1 MTTQIILKPGELLN
15 ELTKSYGFVD
25 EKGRFFKEL
34 AVVPAESLASK
45 KGLSVDAVV
54 DKLIEAATQLGTPT
68 EILTGGAMAIGHYFY
83 DCDVTE
89 YHKWLEKAVDLAAA

>member
-1 MTTQIILKPGELLN
+1 MATQIILKPGELLN

-25 EKGRFFKEL
+25 EKGKFFKEL
-34 AVVPAESLASK
+34 AVVPAETLASK

-54 DKLIEAATQLGTPT
+54 DKLIEAAKQLGAPHKLLAEGPMT
-68 EILTGGAMAIGHYFY
+68 IGHYFY
-83 DCDVTE
+83 DYGVTE